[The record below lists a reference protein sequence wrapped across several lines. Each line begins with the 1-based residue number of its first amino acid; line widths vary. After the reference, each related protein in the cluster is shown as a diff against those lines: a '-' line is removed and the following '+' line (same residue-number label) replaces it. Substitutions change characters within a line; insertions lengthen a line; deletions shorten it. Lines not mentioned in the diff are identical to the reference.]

1 MKTIADSFSTVL
13 ASHQPHSKMEMT
25 AVVTVGG
32 PHEKLARVGD
42 AHERNKVSGRILD
55 LQGVLPNDAVADKA
69 RLHIMV

>member
-1 MKTIADSFSTVL
+1 
-13 ASHQPHSKMEMT
+13 MEMT